1 MTAAVKKPTNVSLP
15 QNLVTE
21 ARNLNINLSK
31 ACERGLIEA
40 IAQVRSARGLE
51 ENQAA
56 ITAWNQKVER
66 DGLPLVRF
74 RQF

>member
-1 MTAAVKKPTNVSLP
+1 MTVTAKKPTNVSLP
-15 QNLVTE
+15 QDLVAE
-21 ARNLNINLSK
+21 AKDLNINLSK

-40 IAQVRSARGLE
+40 IAQARSARWLE

-56 ITAWNQKVER
+56 ITAWNQRVER
-66 DGLPLVRF
+66 DGLPLTRF